1 MSSDSELVERHVSA
15 LRDEARAAGVPT
27 DVLGR
32 MLVQQAIGIWKAERD
47 WRDIARELQFIAD
60 NLDPDTDYE
69 FMRP

>member
-1 MSSDSELVERHVSA
+1 MSSDSELVERHVTA
-15 LRDEARAAGVPT
+15 LRRDAADAGMPA

-32 MLVQQAIGIWKAERD
+32 MLVQQAIEIWKSERD
-47 WRDIARELQFIAD
+47 WRDIARELQFVAD